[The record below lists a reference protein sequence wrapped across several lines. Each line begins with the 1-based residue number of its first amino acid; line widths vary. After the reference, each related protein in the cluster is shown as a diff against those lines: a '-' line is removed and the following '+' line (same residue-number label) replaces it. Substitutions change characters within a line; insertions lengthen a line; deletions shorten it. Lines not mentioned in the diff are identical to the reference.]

1 MKRKLVFFVCLIF
14 IFSVFCANFS
24 AAVIDDNTV
33 QPRFTFIWGTSVNL
47 AINGSTANYRAT
59 LNAYPDMVSS
69 TKISLVIQRRK
80 AGSSDTWVGVKT
92 ASKTGSSYCVL
103 SGSMTATK
111 GYEYRVKA
119 TYTAYGSYAETTI
132 NYSRVCEY
140 N

>member
-24 AAVIDDNTV
+24 AAVVEDNTV

-47 AINGSTANYRAT
+47 AINSGTVNYTAS
-59 LNAYPDMVSS
+59 LNAYPDTVSS
-69 TKISLVIQRRK
+69 TKISLVVQRRK
-80 AGSSDTWVGVKT
+80 AGSSDNWVGVKT
-92 ASKTGSSYCVL
+92 ISKTGSTYCVL
-103 SGSMTATK
+103 SGSMAATK
-111 GYEYRVKA
+111 GYEYRAKA

-132 NYSRVCEY
+132 NYSRVSTY